1 MDSSPLYVTIL
12 LTHLHVSFS
21 FRVNRAITGDVISG
35 NGIGD
40 YCGPGV
46 TSCSCKAK
54 ETFLSELPKACV
66 ATVPEC
72 QLLVEGSSSSL
83 YTANK
88 SPGAFYVLNIIT
100 GSSQAVC
107 EDGMAVTLPVF
118 VRDFQNIMIWN
129 TLWTHDFK
137 ERIKAEV
144 VGMKVKLSLR
154 SHWTGLLMKI
164 YINCGNKVQCLAIKF
179 RGEQTYPLTFDAMSS
194 IIGPYFPLP
203 SIVQQSTTAITTTSQ
218 INYSK
223 SFFVTSTKNTLTST
237 LSENV
242 IIKYSTSTRRI
253 STTTSDKSSFPDET
267 TLGEKTSTL
276 TSTNIT
282 ASFKT
287 STSSLNEIT
296 TTLKSE
302 KTVVTSTLD
311 TKRTTQTA
319 NIKISLL
326 TMNREIPT
334 KTSTRTS
341 TTTATKPSLPSTL
354 TSRFSVNKTT
364 MAVTQRA
371 VSFKTFTQHAGTT
384 FARSVHDVTTSRIY
398 GSIIQKTVS
407 SMKPTPLLTAR
418 YSKIIVNSSLTYVV
432 RPTTHRL
439 NVVVSSTLIIVPA
452 VAALSSN
459 DDGLSVG
466 WIVLIILLLLILLIL
481 LILICWLCLR
491 RKKKRVLI
499 AEGNKHIIENEY
511 PSILQLNQM
520 GSLSSAPAFLNTH
533 QTPDFKASRD
543 NPVFEWD
550 EEIHFD
556 PNIDVADDVIPLT
569 ILPKDVTDDSNSPSS
584 STDKRPLIIHDVLSN
599 VEDNEENKTDVA
611 NAKLTNPFLDSP
623 SVSGS
628 ETSDVN
634 TIYDIREET
643 NQDGQLDAAGG
654 RQNMPDGQQNVPDDL
669 DIGLNGLIEEPKR
682 AAPLLNNSHKNNRL
696 TNNRQYNK
704 KTIYDSPES
713 ISRYIMERGDKLR

>member
-1 MDSSPLYVTIL
+1 MASSPLYVAIL
-12 LTHLHVSFS
+12 LTYLRVSFS
-21 FRVNRAITGDVISG
+21 LRVNRATTGDVISG

-46 TSCSCKAK
+46 TSCSCKPK
-54 ETFLSELPKACV
+54 ETFLSELPEACV

-72 QLLVEGSSSSL
+72 QLLVEGSSSL

-144 VGMKVKLSLR
+144 IGMKVKLSLR

-179 RGEQTYPLTFDAMSS
+179 KGEQTYPLTFDAMSS
-194 IIGPYFPLP
+194 IIGPFFPLP
-203 SIVQQSTTAITTTSQ
+203 SIVQQSTTAITTSQ
-218 INYSK
+218 IKYSK
-223 SFFVTSTKNTLTST
+223 STDVGILVTSTKNALTST
-237 LSENV
+237 SMVSENV
-242 IIKYSTSTRRI
+242 IIEYSTSTHRM
-253 STTTSDKSSFPDET
+253 STTTSENSSFSDET
-267 TLGEKTSTL
+267 TATLTLDDKTSTL
-276 TSTNIT
+276 TSTSIP
-282 ASFKT
+282 ASLET

-296 TTLKSE
+296 TAL
-302 KTVVTSTLD
+302 VVTSTLD
-311 TKRTTQTA
+311 KKRTTQTSY
-319 NIKISLL
+319 IKITLL
-326 TMNREIPT
+326 TKNREIPT
-334 KTSTRTS
+334 TTSTRTS
-341 TTTATKPSLPSTL
+341 KTLQTTTATKPSLLSTV
-354 TSRFSVNKTT
+354 TSGFSFNKTT
-364 MAVTQRA
+364 TAVTQRA
-371 VSFKTFTQHAGTT
+371 ATT

-398 GSIIQKTVS
+398 GSIIQTVS
-407 SMKPTPLLTAR
+407 SMKPTPLLITR
-418 YSKIIVNSSLTYVV
+418 YSKINVNSSLTYVV
-432 RPTTHRL
+432 RRTTHRP
-439 NVVVSSTLIIVPA
+439 NVVVTSTLIVVPA

-459 DDGLSVG
+459 DDGLGVG

-491 RKKKRVLI
+491 RKRKRVLI

-556 PNIDVADDVIPLT
+556 PNIDVVDDVIPLT

-584 STDKRPLIIHDVLSN
+584 STDKRPLIIHDMLNN
-599 VEDNEENKTDVA
+599 VKDSEENKTDVV
-611 NAKLTNPFLDSP
+611 NAKLTNAFLDSP
-623 SVSGS
+623 SFSGS

-634 TIYDIREET
+634 TIYDIRKET
-643 NQDGQLDAAGG
+643 NQNRQLDAPDG
-654 RQNMPDGQQNVPDDL
+654 RQSIPDGQQNVPDDL

-682 AAPLLNNSHKNNRL
+682 TAPLPNNSHKNNRL
-696 TNNRQYNK
+696 TDSRQYNK

-713 ISRYIMERGDKLR
+713 ISRYIMERGDKL